1 MEIDWSDKVVR
12 DFRKR
17 ILVDANNPILAFK
30 VSRDRYTNLPKQA
43 QYAGL
48 PYLGSSESEDA
59 LTWNVF
65 RSLQKT
71 RSLDVVCNKLRIGE
85 PRGLLLWTLA
95 PETDAANAKLQ
106 YTTGA
111 LIRKFD
117 GRFRGQTT
125 EPDVIIRGT
134 NGIAMIE
141 CKLSGPDKAPT
152 HLWEGGLDSVKKRR
166 GAYENELPHLI
177 KNGVSDED
185 IVPFYQLVRMAFYA
199 MKLGASFKA
208 EPVVVSLA
216 NKRNWSREIHKLR
229 KSPAELWQAFRNDI
243 SGKDSPRC
251 EAMFWQD
258 LPELVK
264 GNSLNILSEYLST
277 HPCL

>member
-1 MEIDWSDKVVR
+1 
-12 DFRKR
+12 
-17 ILVDANNPILAFK
+17 
-30 VSRDRYTNLPKQA
+30 
-43 QYAGL
+43 
-48 PYLGSSESEDA
+48 
-59 LTWNVF
+59 
-65 RSLQKT
+65 
-71 RSLDVVCNKLRIGE
+71 LDVVCNKLRIGE

-117 GRFRGQTT
+117 GVFRGQLT
-125 EPDVIIRGT
+125 EPDVIILGT
-134 NGIAMIE
+134 NGIAVIE
-141 CKLSGPDKAPT
+141 CKLSEPDKAPT
-152 HLWEGGLDSVKKRR
+152 HLWEGALNSVRKRH

-177 KNGVSDED
+177 KNGISDED

-199 MKLGASFKA
+199 MKLGVSFKVA
-208 EPVVVSLA
+208 PLLVSLA
-216 NKRNWSREIHKLR
+216 NGRNWPIEIHKLR
-229 KSPAELWQAFRNDI
+229 KSPSELWQAFRTKI
-243 SGKDSPRC
+243 LGKDSPRC

-258 LPELVK
+258 LPELIE